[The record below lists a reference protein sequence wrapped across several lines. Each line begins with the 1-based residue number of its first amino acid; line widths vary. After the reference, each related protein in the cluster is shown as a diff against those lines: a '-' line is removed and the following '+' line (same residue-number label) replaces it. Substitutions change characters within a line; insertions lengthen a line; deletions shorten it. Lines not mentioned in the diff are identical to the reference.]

1 MSRARD
7 DRAQQR
13 PSRARRGP
21 AGSPPQTVNRR
32 GIALISLSHVVD
44 DLYQG
49 VVPALLPF
57 LVAER
62 QYSYAAISGLT
73 LAGNVLSSVAQPAFG
88 WWSDRGGRRW
98 LIPAGMLTA
107 AVGVALA
114 GLTPSYG
121 LTWVVIAISG
131 LGIAAFHPAAARAA
145 RQAAGRSNRAMSIF
159 SLGGNAGF
167 ALGSLVATPVLLWAG
182 LRGTVLLVLPAVAMA
197 AILALRLGRVLD
209 GPDRRG
215 RHRANL
221 PTGTDDWRSFGRL
234 TAVVVVRSVMFFG
247 ITSFLA
253 LYFIEH
259 LHTSQA
265 VGGAALTV
273 FLFSGATGTLI
284 GGWMGDRFGPLVS
297 IRVGL
302 ALVVPAMAGIVLAGS
317 TAVAFLCVVAAGIA
331 SFLPFSVFVMLG
343 QDYLPNRVGTASGVT
358 VGLSVS
364 IGGLFN
370 PLLGTLADHTS
381 LRTTLAVLI
390 VAPALALVLSA
401 FLRDPVREDRGETTV
416 APPAD
421 VSGTRA
427 GDPLPPAEEVIA
439 TGADDPP
446 AGEVIGTG
454 AGDPVPPG
462 ADITGQ
468 R

>member
-1 MSRARD
+1 
-7 DRAQQR
+7 
-13 PSRARRGP
+13 
-21 AGSPPQTVNRR
+21 
-32 GIALISLSHVVD
+32 VVD

-73 LAGNVLSSVAQPAFG
+73 LAGTVLSSVAQPAFG
-88 WWSDRGGRRW
+88 WWSDRRGRRW

-107 AVGVALA
+107 AIGVALA
-114 GLTPSYG
+114 GLTSSYA
-121 LTWVVIAISG
+121 LTWIVIALSG

-159 SLGGNAGF
+159 ALGGNAGF

-182 LRGTVLLVLPAVAMA
+182 LRGTVLLIVPAVVMA

-209 GPDRRG
+209 GPARRG
-215 RHRANL
+215 QSRDNL
-221 PTGTDDWRSFGRL
+221 PTGTDDWRSFSKL

-247 ITSFLA
+247 ISSFLA

-265 VGGAALTV
+265 VGGAALTT
-273 FLFSGATGTLI
+273 FLFAGATGTLI
-284 GGWMGDRFGPLVS
+284 GGWVGDRFGPLVS

-302 ALVVPAMAGIVLAGS
+302 ALAVPALAGIVLAGS
-317 TAVAFLCVVAAGIA
+317 TWLAFVCVVAAGIA
-331 SFLPFSVFVMLG
+331 AFLPFSVFVLLG
-343 QDYLPNRVGTASGVT
+343 QDYLPNRIGTASGVT
-358 VGLSVS
+358 VGLAVSV
-364 IGGLFN
+364 GGLFN
-370 PLLGTLADHTS
+370 PLLGALADQTS

-390 VAPALALVLSA
+390 AAPALALLLSF
-401 FLRDPVREDRGETTV
+401 FLRAPVREDRIEASVTRSPEDA
-416 APPAD
+416 AP
-421 VSGTRA
+421 
-427 GDPLPPAEEVIA
+427 
-439 TGADDPP
+439 
-446 AGEVIGTG
+446 
-454 AGDPVPPG
+454 
-462 ADITGQ
+462 Q